1 MGRSAEAE
9 RRTRETQ
16 VKVRLELDG
25 TGGSEVKT
33 GVGFLDHLL
42 TLWAAHGGFDLTLQ
56 ATGDTWVDDHH
67 TVEDVGLTLGTAL
80 EQALGEK
87 QGIRRYGASLLP
99 MDEALVRVVVDLSG
113 RPYLHYDVALAAP
126 SIGDL
131 AVELVPEFLRAL
143 VVEARLALHV
153 DLLHGAN
160 GHHIV
165 EAIFKGL
172 GRALREAVALD
183 PRVPG
188 VPSTKGVL

>member
-1 MGRSAEAE
+1 
-9 RRTRETQ
+9 
-16 VKVRLELDG
+16 
-25 TGGSEVKT
+25 
-33 GVGFLDHLL
+33 
-42 TLWAAHGGFDLTLQ
+42 
-56 ATGDTWVDDHH
+56 
-67 TVEDVGLTLGTAL
+67 
-80 EQALGEK
+80 
-87 QGIRRYGASLLP
+87 
-99 MDEALVRVVVDLSG
+99 
-113 RPYLHYDVALAAP
+113 LAAP
-126 SIGDL
+126 SIGDF